1 MKILQFV
8 KSIVFCSFLTFSS
21 SIFAQQAVTISPE
34 QTHQVIEFFGA
45 ADAWSGNFVGKLWSD
60 NCKKLISDYL
70 FSQETD
76 VSGNPVGIGLSIW
89 RVNLG
94 AGTLEQ
100 PGADIIPYQR
110 RAEAYLNIDGN
121 GYDWGKCAGQEYFM
135 EEAKKRG
142 CNQFILFS
150 NSPLVHYTFNGK
162 GYAPTLNRANLR
174 EDCYDDYAKYLVDV
188 AEHLMDKGYNIPYIS
203 PINEPQVEWN
213 TNRQEGSPWRNC
225 EMFKM
230 AVELDKALSRSEKFD
245 QTRIFMAETARLMAL
260 YDHPENMLDIF
271 EGNQLESPGNQL
283 YIFFDKTSPYYI
295 GGLKHVDME
304 FTAHPYHNHFSSEE
318 LRAVHH
324 DAKKSIN
331 KYGLDFHSSEWCL
344 LGSPRQYGGITDDW
358 CKGNH
363 ADIQAALMMARI
375 MHSDFVDTD
384 AVSWCYWKGME
395 VNGDFALLSLH
406 PVEGNILKGGYVS
419 SNKMLWVLG
428 NFSRFIRPGYTRV
441 SLEGADD
448 LDTLAGSAYIS
459 PDGNRIV
466 AVFVNSSFE
475 DIQVDMSFS
484 KTWKR
489 KPTAISSYRTD
500 ARHDLAKVV
509 TGKGYDHTIAAR
521 GVTTVVLD
529 FSNGK

>member
-1 MKILQFV
+1 MKRNKFIKYSCCLVLAILSTQ
-8 KSIVFCSFLTFSS
+8 L
-21 SIFAQQAVTISPE
+21 FAQQTITINPE
-34 QTHQVIEFFGA
+34 SKYQTVEFWGA
-45 ADAWSGNFVGKLWSD
+45 ADAWSGNFVGKYWSE
-60 NCKKLISDYL
+60 NSKKQISDYL
-70 FSQETD
+70 FSQEND
-76 VSGNPVGIGLSIW
+76 KSGNPVGIGLSIW

-100 PGADIIPYQR
+100 VGADINPYQR

-150 NSPLVHYTFNGK
+150 NSPLVHYTFNAK

-174 EDCYDDYAKYLVDV
+174 EDCYDDYAKYLVNV
-188 AEHLMDKGYNIPYIS
+188 TEHLMDKGYNIPYIS

-318 LRAVHH
+318 LREVHNE
-324 DAKKSIN
+324 AKKHID

-344 LGSPRQYGGITDDW
+344 LPSEKQYGGITSDW
-358 CKGNH
+358 SKGNH

-375 MHSDFVDTD
+375 IYSDFVDSG

-395 VNGDFALLSLH
+395 LNGNHALLALH
-406 PVEGNILKGGYVS
+406 AYDGNIHNGGYVS
-419 SNKMLWVLG
+419 ANKMLWVLG
-428 NFSRFIRPGYTRV
+428 NFSRFIRPGYVRV

-459 PDGNRIV
+459 PDGNRVV
-466 AVFVNSSFE
+466 AVFINSSFE

-509 TGKGYDHTIAAR
+509 TGKGYNHTIAAR
-521 GVTTVVLD
+521 GVTTVVID
-529 FSNGK
+529 FQ